1 MRRIFGT
8 GTDENIV
15 RIELHNLLNGYP
27 VTSIHVDVKII
38 VHKHLD
44 EIVSKRVVIINDK
57 QLGHTQLP
65 KFRTPALCMYFRGV
79 MKARS

>member
-15 RIELHNLLNGYP
+15 RFEPCNLFNRYH
-27 VTSIHVDVKII
+27 VTSIHCDFKVIM
-38 VHKHLD
+38 HKHLD

-57 QLGHTQLP
+57 QFGHAQIP
-65 KFRTPALCMYFRGV
+65 KLKKPPL
-79 MKARS
+79 